1 VLFETT
7 AAMSPE
13 YDWRDIEVVDYERTD
28 PLARFVPETPPT
40 PRTSPQPTP
49 LQQTPRQPAQL
60 PKSAAEVR
68 PERPVLPQQRPN
80 PRARPASAFMTVA
93 VLAGSLTFAALSVW
107 RGAPPRDP
115 MSPALR
121 AAPPAPVS
129 APSKVTDA
137 ATSVA
142 APATFA
148 PSAPRLLPLQV
159 AGGAFSP
166 SFATTGST
174 LFFHAGRLP
183 EARLARTDLDE
194 NGGPQRIVTIVAGG
208 ANYHARVSPDGRQIA
223 FDSDRYGGRSV
234 FLAQIDGSNIRRVGG
249 PGYAELPSWSPDGKW
264 LAFVRGEPG
273 RSRVWNLWVR
283 NMQTSRMIRLTSFRT
298 GQTWTGSW
306 FPDSR
311 RVAFSHDDQLTVT
324 DITNGQSQ
332 VYRSPKKGSAVRTP
346 AVSPDGLR
354 VIFQVTRSGA
364 WVLDLRTRT
373 MKPVLDDDPT
383 AEEFAWDPSGSRVAY
398 HSKRGGEWRIWIVSV
413 PL

>member
-13 YDWRDIEVVDYERTD
+13 YDWRDIEVVDYERTN
-28 PLARFVPETPPT
+28 PLARFVPETPPPT
-40 PRTSPQPTP
+40 QTSRQPTP
-49 LQQTPRQPAQL
+49 LQQTPRQPA
-60 PKSAAEVR
+60 PPPTPAVEVR
-68 PERPVLPQQRPN
+68 PERPVMPQRRPN
-80 PRARPASAFMTVA
+80 PRAGRPVSAFMAIA

-107 RGAPPRDP
+107 RGAPPRDTT
-115 MSPALR
+115 SPPLR
-121 AAPPAPVS
+121 AAPPPPVS
-129 APSKVTDA
+129 APPKVTGA
-137 ATSVA
+137 AISVA
-142 APATFA
+142 APETFG
-148 PSAPRLLPLQV
+148 PPVPRVLPLQV

-183 EARLARTDLDE
+183 EARLARADLDE

-223 FDSDRYGGRSV
+223 FDSDRYGSRSV
-234 FLAQIDGSNIRRVGG
+234 YLAQIDGSNIRRVGG

-273 RSRVWNLWVR
+273 RSRVWNLWMR
-283 NMQTSRMIRLTSFRT
+283 NMQTSRMIRVTSFRT

-324 DITNGQSQ
+324 DIMNGQSH

-346 AVSPDGLR
+346 AVSPDGRR
-354 VIFQVTRSGA
+354 VILQVTRSGA
-364 WVLDLRTRT
+364 WILDLRTQT
-373 MKPVLDDDPT
+373 MEQVLDDPT
-383 AEEFAWDPSGSRVAY
+383 AEEFAWDPDGRRVAY
-398 HSKRGGEWRIWIVSV
+398 HSKRGGEWRIWIVSL